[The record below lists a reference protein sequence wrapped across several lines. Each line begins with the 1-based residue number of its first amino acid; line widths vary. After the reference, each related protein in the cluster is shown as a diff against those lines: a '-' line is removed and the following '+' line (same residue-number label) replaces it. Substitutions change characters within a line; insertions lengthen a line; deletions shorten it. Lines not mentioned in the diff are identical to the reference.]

1 MYLGFIYYV
10 IKLGINNSRFVCFIS
25 KVKAKFNETRDGI
38 LPKYQISADTKQQSV
53 IPVSSSFPKRGHY
66 NNKLAAKDKVVA
78 LNNEGAAHY
87 NER

>member
-1 MYLGFIYYV
+1 MYVFI
-10 IKLGINNSRFVCFIS
+10 L

-53 IPVSSSFPKRGHY
+53 IPVSSSFPNRGHY
-66 NNKLAAKDKVVA
+66 NNKLAAMDKVVP